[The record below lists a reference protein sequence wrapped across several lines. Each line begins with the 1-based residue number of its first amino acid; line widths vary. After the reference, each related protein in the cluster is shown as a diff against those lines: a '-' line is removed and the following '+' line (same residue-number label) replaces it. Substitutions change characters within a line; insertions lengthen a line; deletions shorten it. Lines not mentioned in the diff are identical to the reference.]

1 MTDDLI
7 STDDAIRR
15 LRADPAY
22 AALVRD
28 AYLGRDVDDSCRRF
42 LTSGEF
48 TEVRRILGR
57 RIEGAN
63 VLDVGAGTGISSA
76 AFCAAGAARVVAL
89 EPDPSDEVGRGAM
102 ARLRERR
109 FETIDGVGESLPL
122 PDASIDIVYCR
133 QMLHHAQ
140 DLDQVLRECARV
152 LRPNGIFFACREH
165 VVDNDQ
171 QLREFLAAH
180 PVNRMAGGENAYALA
195 AYLQA
200 IRRAGL
206 VVHRVLRPLD
216 SVINAF
222 PTVSTQR
229 ELDDLPAMKL
239 AGRFGLLGRAASHLP
254 GVTRLVRARL
264 DKPIP
269 GRMYS
274 FLAHRPG
281 QSTARQ

>member
-1 MTDDLI
+1 
-7 STDDAIRR
+7 
-15 LRADPAY
+15 
-22 AALVRD
+22 
-28 AYLGRDVDDSCRRF
+28 
-42 LTSGEF
+42 
-48 TEVRRILGR
+48 
-57 RIEGAN
+57 
-63 VLDVGAGTGISSA
+63 
-76 AFCAAGAARVVAL
+76 
-89 EPDPSDEVGRGAM
+89 
-102 ARLRERR
+102 
-109 FETIDGVGESLPL
+109 
-122 PDASIDIVYCR
+122 
-133 QMLHHAQ
+133 
-140 DLDQVLRECARV
+140 
-152 LRPNGIFFACREH
+152 
-165 VVDNDQ
+165 
-171 QLREFLAAH
+171 
-180 PVNRMAGGENAYALA
+180 MAGGENAYALA